1 MSGEAHAYL
10 AIWYWILVE
19 PNLWGYIELLQ
30 VLKQKAALNS
40 RMRHNKLRH

>member
-1 MSGEAHAYL
+1 MR
-10 AIWYWILVE
+10 ILLSDIGF
-19 PNLWGYIELLQ
+19 LWGLIFGGYIELLQ